1 MNAVSNPSYNYDN
14 FRSDMMFVHMQF
26 DAGPGP
32 GSLAPNIDLPTVAG
46 GRFELQS
53 FFGQRMV
60 LIEFGSI
67 TCPMASAASGCL
79 KRLYHDFKKQLELVS
94 VYVREA
100 HPSESYPQHRNVS
113 QKMQHASDWVRMG
126 DRPWT
131 VAVDTQEGGTHLAYG
146 PLPNC
151 AYLIDRTGRVAYR
164 ALWAGQEHLLRM
176 RIEELLRRD
185 ATGEASVNMGQQESL
200 VSC

>member
-1 MNAVSNPSYNYDN
+1 
-14 FRSDMMFVHMQF
+14 
-26 DAGPGP
+26 
-32 GSLAPNIDLPTVAG
+32 
-46 GRFELQS
+46 
-53 FFGQRMV
+53 
-60 LIEFGSI
+60 
-67 TCPMASAASGCL
+67 
-79 KRLYHDFKKQLELVS
+79 LEVIS

-100 HPSESYPQHRNVS
+100 HPSETYPQHRKAS

-126 DRPWT
+126 ERPWT
-131 VAVDTQEGGTHLAYG
+131 VAVDTLEGETHLAYG

-151 AYLIDRTGRVAYR
+151 AYLIDRSGRVAYR

-185 ATGEASVNMGQQESL
+185 ATGEASVNMGQQEYL